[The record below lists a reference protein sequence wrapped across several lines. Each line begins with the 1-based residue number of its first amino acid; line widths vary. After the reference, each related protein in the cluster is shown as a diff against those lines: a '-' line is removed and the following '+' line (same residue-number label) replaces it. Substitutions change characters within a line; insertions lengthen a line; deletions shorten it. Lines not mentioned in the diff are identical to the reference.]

1 MNFKNTLLALPFQY
15 PLILVLGFGV
25 HHLTDLNVWWCILIA
40 SVLIA
45 LYDFGE
51 TIRRNDR

>member
-1 MNFKNTLLALPFQY
+1 MKLKNTLLALPFQY

-25 HHLTDLNVWWCILIA
+25 RHLTDLNVWWCILIA